1 MLSDH
6 DEQIGEAAYADRKVH
21 WALLRTDL
29 DIRFP
34 PSDSCPLLRF
44 GRWDDQPHQHLP
56 ASRLAASHWKGMLIA
71 DEVGL
76 GKTISAL
83 HVLRRLHVLGERGGV
98 LIVVPGGL
106 RSKWMQELYHRT
118 DLQGFEADTG
128 AKLRQALQTIEEGE
142 PLVVVT
148 SHGILRQSSLVS
160 ELLENG
166 MPEMMLSIVDEAHHV
181 RNPNSRLHDA
191 VQMLTLNSRN
201 MLFLTATPINLRN
214 EDLWVPLSLLAPDR
228 WPDFRAFE
236 RTMRP
241 MRQLNTAL
249 DALSK
254 QEPDLEEA
262 RAALQILALTPGLQA
277 TPG

>member
-34 PSDSCPLLRF
+34 PSDSFPLLRF

-181 RNPNSRLHDA
+181 RQERRREVVDDEVAEVLQLLGRGAASGTGHAGDDHQGSGLGRAHRRVTPPRSRR
-191 VQMLTLNSRN
+191 SRC
-201 MLFLTATPINLRN
+201 
-214 EDLWVPLSLLAPDR
+214 
-228 WPDFRAFE
+228 
-236 RTMRP
+236 
-241 MRQLNTAL
+241 
-249 DALSK
+249 
-254 QEPDLEEA
+254 
-262 RAALQILALTPGLQA
+262 
-277 TPG
+277 